1 MYIIS
6 TYGLQPVEA
15 EHEQKN
21 IAEWCRSHSVRYG
34 YSGLSTMHIIINND
48 IDKLAFKL
56 KFDKYIYKK

>member
-34 YSGLSTMHIIINND
+34 YSGLSTMHIIINK
-48 IDKLAFKL
+48 IELFIK
-56 KFDKYIYKK
+56 